1 MKQNSQ
7 KQTQSI
13 GRRIKIACFHISY
26 VSLILGGTH
35 VEKTHVKNIYKITS
49 QLLAMEV
56 GTRQTHGG
64 FGHTGRSLRSA
75 FLCLITEAAET
86 TIGTKRQIRA
96 KQRENAKWGQ
106 EPEMEPSL
114 DHMFFQHLQQN

>member
-35 VEKTHVKNIYKITS
+35 VEKKHVKNIYKITS

-56 GTRQTHGG
+56 GTRQPMAASVTPE
-64 FGHTGRSLRSA
+64 GRFVLR
-75 FLCLITEAAET
+75 FCV
-86 TIGTKRQIRA
+86 
-96 KQRENAKWGQ
+96 
-106 EPEMEPSL
+106 
-114 DHMFFQHLQQN
+114 